1 MDLVESVN
9 KIISDLKKFSKFVKL
24 STSKEIYDFLCKHG
38 NYDESYEEFCKK
50 ILRTCIHKRQ
60 SKVWI

>member
-24 STSKEIYDFLCKHG
+24 STYKEIYDFLCKHG
-38 NYDESYEEFCKK
+38 NYDESYEEF
-50 ILRTCIHKRQ
+50 
-60 SKVWI
+60 